1 MVWLSQGMVWL
12 YISFVQLAIHW
23 NAHTSWGLEGDDKGK
38 DGEKYSANQVAVEF
52 IDWHALEGLD
62 SSEVGRC

>member
-1 MVWLSQGMVWL
+1 MFM
-12 YISFVQLAIHW
+12 H
-23 NAHTSWGLEGDDKGK
+23 LEDWKVMIRERIRMGK
-38 DGEKYSANQVAVEF
+38 NTPANQVAVEF